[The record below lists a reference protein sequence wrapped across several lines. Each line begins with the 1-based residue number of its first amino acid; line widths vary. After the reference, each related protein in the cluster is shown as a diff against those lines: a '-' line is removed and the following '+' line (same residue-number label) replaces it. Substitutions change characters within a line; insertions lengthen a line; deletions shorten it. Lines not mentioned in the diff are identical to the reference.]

1 MQVIRVTKINED
13 GSIAFDGALGPNEVK
28 YLLENGLNCVLQ
40 AGVETIEGIMLGDD
54 DEEELIELDKD
65 EDTPRRH

>member
-13 GSIAFDGALGPNEVK
+13 GSVAFDGALGPNEVK

-40 AGVETIEGIMLGDD
+40 AGVETIEGLLLDDEDD
-54 DEEELIELDKD
+54 DEPFEVEGPNTLN
-65 EDTPRRH
+65 

>member
-13 GSIAFDGALGPNEVK
+13 GSVAFDGALGPNEVK

-40 AGVETIEGIMLGDD
+40 AGVETIEGLLDMDEDD
-54 DEEELIELDKD
+54 DEPFEVEGPNTLN
-65 EDTPRRH
+65 